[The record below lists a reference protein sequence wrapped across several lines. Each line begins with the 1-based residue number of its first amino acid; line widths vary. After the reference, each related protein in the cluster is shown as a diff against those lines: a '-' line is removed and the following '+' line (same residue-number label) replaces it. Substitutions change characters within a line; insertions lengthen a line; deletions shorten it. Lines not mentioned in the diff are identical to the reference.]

1 MDAIRFT
8 PEERKMMLE
17 YVRRYLYDEFTLE
30 IGQFEAEFFLQFID
44 KRLGP
49 HYYNQGLRDA
59 QLALNN
65 QREDLMEAL
74 YGLEKPLVS
83 LKSDN

>member
-1 MDAIRFT
+1 MDAIRFA
-8 PEERKMMLE
+8 PEERKRMLE
-17 YVRRYLYDEFTLE
+17 YVQRYLHDEFTLE

-65 QREDLMEAL
+65 HSENLMEAL
-74 YGLEKPLVS
+74 YGLEKPLMS
-83 LKSDN
+83 QKSDN